1 MNYPSTTEKYSQIL
15 ENIKSG
21 DERFLKQF
29 YFEQRTPFVSCLMNK
44 VACDEEHARE
54 LYQKA
59 FTIFYYKVLDGDL
72 SHLFCK
78 PSTFLI
84 AIGKNLHRDEMKK
97 KDAHALDINTEVAQ
111 HAYGPQ
117 CEVLIEE
124 QHRQHLVNSIFNK
137 MDTSCREIL
146 KLFYFQ
152 KFSMESIANEL
163 GFGSDTVARKK
174 KSICLKKIRKVFNV
188 QTS

>member
-1 MNYPSTTEKYSQIL
+1 MNHPSATQKYSHIL
-15 ENIKSG
+15 ENIRSR

-29 YFEQRTPFVSCLMNK
+29 YFEQRTPFVSCMINK
-44 VACDEEHARE
+44 IACDEEYARE

-59 FTIFYYKVLDGDL
+59 FTIFYYKVMDGDL

-84 AIGKNLHRDEMKK
+84 AIGKNLHRDVMKK
-97 KDAHALDINTEVAQ
+97 KDSHTLDINTEVVD
-111 HAYGPQ
+111 HSYLPQ
-117 CEVLIEE
+117 CETQIEE
-124 QHRQHLVNSIFNK
+124 QHRQHLVRSIFNR
-137 MDTSCREIL
+137 MDDSCRDIL
-146 KLFYFQ
+146 QLFYFQ

-163 GFGSDTVARKK
+163 GLGSDTVARKK
-174 KSICLKKIRKVFNV
+174 KSICLKKIRKVFNL